1 MNHSAKGKNMIP
13 HIKTIL
19 YPTDLSDTARYAFG
33 YAADLARRYDAL
45 ITILYVMED
54 LNHIVESQIRDMLG
68 REQWEKLRTEKQDH
82 LKQSIRSRL
91 EDFCI
96 EMESR
101 IDSCRLLVEE
111 IRITR
116 GQPAQAILDT
126 AKEIKADLIV
136 MGNRGHNLL
145 QGSLIGG
152 TARKI
157 VQTGSIPVLVVRQ
170 P

>member
-1 MNHSAKGKNMIP
+1 MIP